1 MPEIFEIYK
10 QSISL
15 KETEHFPNKSRG
27 YREKKEILGSWALS
41 GYFGILFLC
50 FILWA
55 FWSLSECEAFV
66 FVEKKNVR

>member
-27 YREKKEILGSWALS
+27 YREKKRNTWKLGVVRLFWHSVSVL
-41 GYFGILFLC
+41 YFVSFL
-50 FILWA
+50 IT
-55 FWSLSECEAFV
+55 V
-66 FVEKKNVR
+66 

>member
-50 FILWA
+50 FIL
-55 FWSLSECEAFV
+55 
-66 FVEKKNVR
+66 